1 MILNKLITPAPHSPW
16 TAADDSAQYFR
27 LIKTPNGRLFK
38 WISGVSSRVY
48 WSKDDGATWQSTENS
63 YNNITSI
70 DYYDGHYIM
79 TTNDGIYYGS
89 YNNNG
94 LNFNKNPNDIFTGAF
109 YKVRHTSFG
118 WIAVGSNGLFR
129 STDRSGYYSW
139 SKLESNTVTDVCET
153 FDGDLM
159 WLVPGSGTYSGIYK
173 CAHGADITSGSSRIE
188 ITNSSNRYDLG
199 NGNGIIMTPVKKR
212 LLVPS
217 RGKIYIYGLNETTGY
232 MQWSEK
238 VPISDQPAMQYRRP
252 IIIDTGRIIVCTS
265 MGGIVYT
272 DDDGDTWVRDWGPT
286 PPGATYNGVDSIVET
301 STGRLLLASS
311 SFEGIYYSD
320 PEYADQYGSKPLTK
334 KEAQILVQQCK
345 AYVQSLKNGN

>member
-27 LIKTPNGRLFK
+27 LTKTPNGRLFK

-48 WSKDDGATWQSTENS
+48 GSKDDGVTWQSTENS

-79 TTNDGIYYGS
+79 TTYDGIYYGS

-94 LNFNKNPNDIFTGAF
+94 LNFNKNPNDIFTGVF

-139 SKLESNTVTDVCET
+139 SKLLSYTIDDVYET
-153 FDGDLM
+153 LDGDLL
-159 WLVPGSGTYSGIYK
+159 WLVPGSSTYSGIYK
-173 CAHGADITSGSSRIE
+173 CAHGADITSESSHTE
-188 ITNSSNRYDLG
+188 ITNSSNRDLG
-199 NGNGIIMTPVKKR
+199 NGNDIIMTPVKKR
-212 LLVPS
+212 LLIPS
-217 RGKIYIYGLNETTGY
+217 RGKINIYSLNETTGY

-238 VPISDQPAMQYRRP
+238 VPIPDQPAMQYKCP
-252 IIIDTGRIIVCTS
+252 IITKAGRIIVCTN

-272 DDDGDTWVRDWGPT
+272 DNEGDTWVRDLGPT
-286 PPGATYNGVDSIVET
+286 PPANVIYNGIDSIVET

-311 SFEGIYYSD
+311 SFEGLYYSD
-320 PEYADQYGSKPLTK
+320 PEYADQYDSKPLTK

-345 AYVQSLKNGN
+345 AYVQALKNGN